1 MANQVYTIVTDRIVD
16 LLERGTVPWRRP
28 WAGPAQEPKN
38 LQSGRPYR
46 GINVLLL
53 SAAGFGSPYW
63 LTFKQAKQRGG
74 HVRKGEHGSI
84 VVFYKDW
91 RPEDR
96 TDDDGRPVVIPVLR
110 YYRVWNVE
118 QCEGIEYPVP
128 DVPTIDF
135 RPIDRCES
143 VVADMPGRP
152 EIRHGEARAWY
163 RPISDTVN
171 MPRPELFTSA
181 EEYYSALFHELTHAT
196 GHKSRLDRPGIA
208 NVQPFGSADYSR
220 EELVAEMGAAF
231 LCGHCSIETATID
244 NSAAYIAG
252 WLAKL
257 RSDRKLVVVAAGQA
271 QRAADFILAKSA
283 ALSAAA

>member
-1 MANQVYTIVTDRIVD
+1 MANQVYTIVTDRIVQ
-16 LLERGTVPWRRP
+16 LLEEGTVPWRKP

-38 LQSGRPYR
+38 LRSGRPYR
-46 GINVLLL
+46 GINVFLL
-53 SAAGFGSPYW
+53 SAAGFGSPWW
-63 LTFKQAKQRGG
+63 LTFRQAKARGG
-74 HVRKGEHGSI
+74 HIRKGEHGSI

-118 QCEGIEYPVP
+118 QCEGIDYPKP

-135 RPIDRCES
+135 RPIDRCER
-143 VVADMPGRP
+143 VVADMPRRP

-163 RPISDTVN
+163 RPSADVVN

-181 EEYYSALFHELTHAT
+181 EEYYSTLFHELTHST

-220 EELVAEMGAAF
+220 EELIAEMGAAF
-231 LCGHCSIETATID
+231 LSGFCGIETATID

-252 WLAKL
+252 WLSKL
-257 RSDRKLVVVAAGQA
+257 RSDRKLVVQAASQA

-283 ALSAAA
+283 ALATAA